1 MDEQYVTHIILQHYR
16 FSPSYS
22 EREIAAANHLGI
34 GAMRHLRA
42 LGLIEGEETGGELR
56 YSEEEII
63 QLRRV
68 LDPALLRPGR
78 FDRQV
83 MVDRPERSGRE
94 AILRIH
100 TRHVPLAADV
110 KLEELARM
118 TPGFA
123 GADLANLVNEAALA
137 AAQRGKK
144 QVKRVDFQE
153 AQEEVLERDQI
164 LAIVA
169 DAQTAHSNAGGGQSA
184 EGKPT
189 VGVEH

>member
-56 YSEEEII
+56 YSEEEVI

-78 FDRQV
+78 FDRRV
-83 MVDRPERSGRE
+83 MVDRPERRGRE
-94 AILRIH
+94 AIL
-100 TRHVPLAADV
+100 
-110 KLEELARM
+110 LARA
-118 TPGFA
+118 PGSC
-123 GADLANLVNEAALA
+123 LRRSRR
-137 AAQRGKK
+137 RGG
-144 QVKRVDFQE
+144 
-153 AQEEVLERDQI
+153 
-164 LAIVA
+164 
-169 DAQTAHSNAGGGQSA
+169 S
-184 EGKPT
+184 PW
-189 VGVEH
+189 